1 MQLGG
6 DDMGRKKVPVNVL
19 LPEEMNEKIK
29 NLATEVRRSRSA
41 YIRQILRRYLQY
53 VETRDDPSAEKVDW
67 DFDKIWRRIPSGV
80 PKEE

>member
-1 MQLGG
+1 M
-6 DDMGRKKVPVNVL
+6 
-19 LPEEMNEKIK
+19 LPSCYITGKISMAYEEK
-29 NLATEVRRSRSA
+29 
-41 YIRQILRRYLQY
+41 ILRRYLQY